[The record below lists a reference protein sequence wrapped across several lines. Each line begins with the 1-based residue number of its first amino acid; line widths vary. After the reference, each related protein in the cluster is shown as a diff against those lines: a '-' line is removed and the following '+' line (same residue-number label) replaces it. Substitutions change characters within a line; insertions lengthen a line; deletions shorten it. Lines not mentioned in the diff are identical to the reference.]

1 MPYGIANRKGQVYH
15 KEISA
20 ILDLAW
26 DNGIDTLDTAK
37 VYGASEEFIG
47 NCLKN
52 KPENRWKIITKLSDS
67 VNSIYDQIQ
76 DSTQKLTLLPSAI
89 LAHSSK
95 LFLKKEF
102 QSELTI
108 AREKQLISKTGVSL
122 YSENEINKV
131 VNSVYKPEVIQL
143 PLNILDTRLYRNGV
157 LFQLFE
163 KEIEIHVRSA
173 FLQGLFYIEEAKL
186 KNYFSDVVPYI
197 CRLRSFAKEIGITL
211 AELSLLWLVS
221 LEEVSKVVIGIDNVN
236 QLEEHLETLEKNVD
250 PTVFE
255 EILSINYE
263 NEQILN
269 PSLWPSTF

>member
-1 MPYGIANRKGQVYH
+1 MPYGIANKNGQVYH

-37 VYGASEEFIG
+37 AYGQSEQSIG
-47 NCLKN
+47 NYLKN
-52 KPENRWKIITKLSDS
+52 KTGNRWKIITKLSDS
-67 VNSIYDQIQ
+67 VDSIYDQIQ

-102 QSELTI
+102 QLELTL
-108 AREKQLISKTGVSL
+108 ASEKQLISKAGVSL
-122 YSENEINKV
+122 YNENEINKV
-131 VNSVYKPEVIQL
+131 INSFYKPEVIQL
-143 PLNILDTRLYRNGV
+143 PMNILDTRLFRNGV

-163 KEIEIHVRSA
+163 KGIEIHVRSA
-173 FLQGLFYIEEAKL
+173 FLQGLFYIEETKL
-186 KNYFSDVVPYI
+186 KNYFNDVVPYI
-197 CRLRSFAKEIGITL
+197 RILRSLAQENGVTL

-236 QLEEHLETLEKNVD
+236 QLEQHLETLEKNVD

-263 NEQILN
+263 NEKILN
-269 PSLWPSTF
+269 PSLWPSIF